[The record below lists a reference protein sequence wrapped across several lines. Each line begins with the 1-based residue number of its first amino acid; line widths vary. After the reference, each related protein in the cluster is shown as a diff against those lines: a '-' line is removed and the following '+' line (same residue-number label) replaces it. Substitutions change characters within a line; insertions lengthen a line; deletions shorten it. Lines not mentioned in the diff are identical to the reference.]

1 MLTILLICAGIG
13 LIALLSYLSSAK
25 QRDGRSSQTDSLP
38 PHYEHLLRQRRQPL
52 RPTDTEAKQASR
64 EEPAEVAR

>member
-13 LIALLSYLSSAK
+13 LFALLSYLSSAK
-25 QRDGRSSQTDSLP
+25 RDGRSSQTGSLP

-64 EEPAEVAR
+64 EEPAEVVR